1 MKKLGTLALT
11 LTLTGAMALPA
22 LAAEEP
28 ELVIA
33 PADTGYGQTIVLNGE
48 TLDLT
53 GIPGVSG
60 EELLPLRLLAEADH
74 GSAYWDEENNES
86 WFTFGDNRITVKF
99 ADNSVWLDDQQVKST
114 AQVADGITFVEA
126 GVLSML
132 EGYTVDRNPELDVNR
147 IDITTPN
154 NDPMVKTAYQIRE
167 ESGMAFGM
175 RSDNAE
181 VATLFQ
187 LPEDTFEQAICFTSM
202 NTTPDIMVLAKL
214 ADGADETAVKE
225 ALEAHRQSQH
235 DTFSWYLAQNLPKV
249 EDARILVEDVL
260 PHRRER
266 RRRRGRLPRLCGG
279 PGLTCPSITSAPPA
293 GGALVF
299 WPAGPYNVAQ
309 RRNRLW
315 NLPLPRLRFRPWKPF
330 RTPTAG
336 SWTRFRRPA
345 GPAWGRPSA
354 SSSARTAIPSW
365 AVWWTPSLKSCP
377 SMWRH

>member
-154 NDPMVKTAYQIRE
+154 NDPMVKAAYQIRE
-167 ESGMAFGM
+167 DSGMAFGM

-181 VATLFQ
+181 VTTLFQ

-249 EDARILVEDVL
+249 EDARILVEDGYVFYL
-260 PHRRER
+260 IAEN
-266 RRRRGRLPRLCGG
+266 
-279 PGLTCPSITSAPPA
+279 SDA
-293 GGALVF
+293 GEAAFHAYVE
-299 WPAGPYNVAQ
+299 AQ
-309 RRNRLW
+309 
-315 NLPLPRLRFRPWKPF
+315 
-330 RTPTAG
+330 A
-336 SWTRFRRPA
+336 
-345 GPAWGRPSA
+345 
-354 SSSARTAIPSW
+354 
-365 AVWWTPSLKSCP
+365 
-377 SMWRH
+377 

>member
-132 EGYTVDRNPELDVNR
+132 EGYTVDRNPPQQRPHGEDRLS
-147 IDITTPN
+147 
-154 NDPMVKTAYQIRE
+154 DPRGE
-167 ESGMAFGM
+167 RHGL
-175 RSDNAE
+175 RHAE
-181 VATLFQ
+181 
-187 LPEDTFEQAICFTSM
+187 
-202 NTTPDIMVLAKL
+202 
-214 ADGADETAVKE
+214 
-225 ALEAHRQSQH
+225 RQ
-235 DTFSWYLAQNLPKV
+235 
-249 EDARILVEDVL
+249 
-260 PHRRER
+260 
-266 RRRRGRLPRLCGG
+266 RRGGD
-279 PGLTCPSITSAPPA
+279 
-293 GGALVF
+293 
-299 WPAGPYNVAQ
+299 
-309 RRNRLW
+309 
-315 NLPLPRLRFRPWKPF
+315 PLP
-330 RTPTAG
+330 A
-336 SWTRFRRPA
+336 TR
-345 GPAWGRPSA
+345 GH
-354 SSSARTAIPSW
+354 
-365 AVWWTPSLKSCP
+365 L
-377 SMWRH
+377 

>member
-154 NDPMVKTAYQIRE
+154 NDPMVKAAYQIRE

-225 ALEAHRQSQH
+225 ALDKKELSVNQGYQITRQVQDLPEDEQGQAALELVELEKAKKEIREKDAEIDRQSKIAGVFCKAYEKAVLLTPTEENVRIWVKCTRMTREEME
-235 DTFSWYLAQNLPKV
+235 DTIRESRELAGV
-249 EDARILVEDVL
+249 FTAIAGLVERLL
-260 PHRRER
+260 PER
-266 RRRRGRLPRLCGG
+266 GTL
-279 PGLTCPSITSAPPA
+279 
-293 GGALVF
+293 
-299 WPAGPYNVAQ
+299 
-309 RRNRLW
+309 
-315 NLPLPRLRFRPWKPF
+315 
-330 RTPTAG
+330 
-336 SWTRFRRPA
+336 
-345 GPAWGRPSA
+345 
-354 SSSARTAIPSW
+354 
-365 AVWWTPSLKSCP
+365 
-377 SMWRH
+377 